1 MIFVWKKDLQLLAL
15 ILLHLCV
22 VGNIE
27 TVKLISFIS
36 SCLGILLISDKMNM
50 NFNWIIEWMTNTQS
64 FIFGQ

>member
-1 MIFVWKKDLQLLAL
+1 MEKKDLQLFSL

-22 VGNIE
+22 VGNID

-36 SCLGILLISDKMNM
+36 SCLGILWISDKMNM
-50 NFNWIIEWMTNTQS
+50 NFNWIIAEWMTNTQS

>member
-1 MIFVWKKDLQLLAL
+1 MIFGWKKDLQLLAL